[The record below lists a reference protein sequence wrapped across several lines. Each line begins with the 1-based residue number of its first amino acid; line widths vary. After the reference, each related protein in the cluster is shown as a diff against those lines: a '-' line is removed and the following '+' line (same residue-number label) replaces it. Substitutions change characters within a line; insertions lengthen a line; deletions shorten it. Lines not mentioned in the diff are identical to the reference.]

1 MRSVVHIVRKGR
13 SGLSQTQLRT
23 VVKSHGPPHIRT
35 MKTDLYTKSVL
46 TVIAACLLWL
56 AIQNTLF
63 PRPVAAQIGAGIQ
76 KVVVAGIEAGLPV
89 ALPVNVRQV
98 GGENVPNATLPV
110 KVQTDIIRNPAPQ
123 R

>member
-1 MRSVVHIVRKGR
+1 
-13 SGLSQTQLRT
+13 
-23 VVKSHGPPHIRT
+23 

-56 AIQNTLF
+56 AIQNTVF

-110 KVQTDIIRNPAPQ
+110 KIQTDIIRNPAP
-123 R
+123 RR